1 MTITAIAFTVLRAA
15 LIRNGVWLVDLD
27 GTPTQ
32 FYHRACFVR
41 IAKEH

>member
-1 MTITAIAFTVLRAA
+1 MTITVFSPHVLRAA
-15 LIRNGVWLVDLD
+15 LVRNGVWLVALD
-27 GTPTQ
+27 GTPTT